1 MTSVKRKTFALSPI
15 VLACALSLSG
25 CMNDDYDSGD
35 IDMTM
40 GFGTDG
46 LQLPSCSSA
55 DIPLFDILDLPDNG
69 CVVVDS
75 LGAFGG
81 AAYDYWFHRSGEL
94 AEPALPYIEKIVV
107 QEKKLTRYAEIS
119 LVPSS
124 SAKSGVPRGAGSSIT
139 TQADIHLFEYEGD
152 KSDDV
157 KELHNATVESEMKF
171 TIDPTAVS
179 SNASAFESL
188 TLTFPAYFTIGN
200 VQAKR
205 DFTVDGSKITFRDV
219 PTSEKLVFTAE
230 AQRFDF
236 QSTDT
241 EYGHLKVE
249 GDKVLADGWVHMEIK
264 AQNVTQAADL
274 ATKYIT
280 SSIDMSDF
288 TITEAEGR
296 FCPTVALSDLGSFE
310 LTGVPDFL
318 TGDDVKMDLSNPQ
331 IVLIVESDMEV
342 PAVVDATLVA
352 TKAGK
357 TLATIPVD
365 GLEIASQRKNKI
377 CICRTKNGVDA
388 SQYDQVKEVPTLSEA
403 IMNIPD
409 EIQFTA
415 TATADDTKTCH
426 FVLGHYY
433 TVSPSYEFLSPIA
446 FAEGAQIVYNDT
458 IDGWHADIGDMDLA
472 DESDLGV
479 TLAASVENGVPAY
492 LSITVTPIDEN
503 GADISSDIDVKVYV
517 NGKENGAVKPSDGSA
532 KVASS
537 LSIEATQKRS
547 GGLNK
552 LDGLHFQAAGKAS
565 ADGAEAVTGVTLNA
579 KAHTLRINDIKVT
592 IVGRYIGD
600 FN

>member
-1 MTSVKRKTFALSPI
+1 MTTLKRKTLALSPL

-25 CMNDDYDSGD
+25 CMNNDYDSSD

-46 LQLPSCSSA
+46 LQLPSCSSSE
-55 DIPLFDILDLPDNG
+55 IPLFDILDLPDGG

-75 LGAFGG
+75 LRTFGG
-81 AAYDYWFHRSGEL
+81 EAYDYWFFQKGDL
-94 AEPALPYIEKIVV
+94 AEPAQPYIAKIVV
-107 QEKKLTRYAEIS
+107 QEKKLTRYAEIP
-119 LVPSS
+119 LVQS
-124 SAKSGVPRGAGSSIT
+124 SAAKSSVPRGAGASIT

-157 KELHNATVESEMKF
+157 RELHNATVESEIKF

-179 SNASAFESL
+179 SNVSTFESL

-200 VQAKR
+200 VQSKR
-205 DFTVDGSKITFRDV
+205 DFTVDGAKIEFQNV
-219 PTSEKLVFTAE
+219 PTNEKLAFTAE

-236 QSTDT
+236 QNTDT

-264 AQNVTQAADL
+264 AQNVAQTADL
-274 ATKYIT
+274 ATKSIT

-296 FCPTVALSDLGSFE
+296 FCPEVTLADLGSVE
-310 LTGVPDFL
+310 VTGVPDFL
-318 TGDDVKMDLSNPQ
+318 TDEEAKVDLCNPQ
-331 IVLIVESDMEV
+331 IVLTVSSDMEV

-357 TLATIPVD
+357 TLAEIPVD
-365 GLEIASQRKNKI
+365 GLEINSTRVNKI
-377 CICRTKNGVDA
+377 CICRTKDGIDA
-388 SQYDQVKEVPTLSEA
+388 TQYDQVKEVPTLSEA
-403 IMNIPD
+403 IMTIPD
-409 EIQFTA
+409 EIQFKA
-415 TATADDTKTCH
+415 TATADETKTCH
-426 FVLGHYY
+426 FELGKYY
-433 TVSPSYEFLSPIA
+433 TVSPSYEFRSPIA

-458 IDGWHADIGDMDLA
+458 FDGWHADIEDMDVA

-479 TLAASVENGVPAY
+479 TLTANVENGVPAY
-492 LSITVTPIDEN
+492 LAVTVTPIDES
-503 GADISSDIDVKVYV
+503 GADMSNDIEVGVYV
-517 NGKENGAVKPSDGSA
+517 NGTKDGVVKPSSGSG

-537 LSIEATQKRS
+537 LSIVAKQKRS

-552 LDGLHFQAAGKAS
+552 LDGFILKAAGTAS

-579 KAHTLRINDIKVT
+579 KAHTLKINDIKVT
-592 IVGRYIGD
+592 ISGRYIGD